1 LNATAKT
8 GSGRAHGNLTT
19 NKSAHRF
26 SLSSQTATPPHLR
39 SPAERA
45 KENGAAY
52 WRRGALVALFL
63 LLTFCSVFTGVKCV
77 VYDFPSDGGGAENR
91 CGKRVSNQLS
101 ACVCP
106 EPVLVTGSFFTR
118 LKRISASINGSR
130 FAFAFVSPHRMAPLL
145 ALSIGLTN
153 LEFWISKRLVASH
166 AKAIGTKSL
175 SLSLAFPL

>member
-1 LNATAKT
+1 LNPIAKT

-19 NKSAHRF
+19 NKSAHRL

-91 CGKRVSNQLS
+91 CGKTRFKSVVRMCLS
-101 ACVCP
+101 RAC
-106 EPVLVTGSFFTR
+106 LGY
-118 LKRISASINGSR
+118 RI
-130 FAFAFVSPHRMAPLL
+130 
-145 ALSIGLTN
+145 ALS
-153 LEFWISKRLVASH
+153 RD
-166 AKAIGTKSL
+166 
-175 SLSLAFPL
+175 

>member
-1 LNATAKT
+1 LNPRQA
-8 GSGRAHGNLTT
+8 RDEHTT
-19 NKSAHRF
+19 NTF
-26 SLSSQTATPPHLR
+26 PLSSQTATPPHLR

-91 CGKRVSNQLS
+91 CRKRVSNQLS

-106 EPVLVTGSFFTR
+106 EPVLVTGSLCHAVETH
-118 LKRISASINGSR
+118 ISINQRQPFRFR
-130 FAFAFVSPHRMAPLL
+130 FAAGWRRCSPSR
-145 ALSIGLTN
+145 SG
-153 LEFWISKRLVASH
+153 
-166 AKAIGTKSL
+166 
-175 SLSLAFPL
+175 